1 MFYNANVAVEPAVS
15 LLESHSSDH
24 GLSKTEAA
32 LIAFADAGLDSRVT
46 LLGSHTLDLLCA
58 LLRQGHVSASAMRLS
73 DRPPSKTADVV
84 LVPQVGSPDHLSRA
98 IVQSRRQLVPFGTL
112 VLHLS
117 GSPDAGLLRQASHL
131 LMLHGFG
138 LVRKRV
144 VSDEVLV
151 RAELPL
157 HGRLACA

>member
-1 MFYNANVAVEPAVS
+1 
-15 LLESHSSDH
+15 
-24 GLSKTEAA
+24 
-32 LIAFADAGLDSRVT
+32 
-46 LLGSHTLDLLCA
+46 
-58 LLRQGHVSASAMRLS
+58 MRLS
-73 DRPPSKTADVV
+73 DRPPSNAADVV
-84 LVPQVGSPDHLSRA
+84 LVPHVGSPDYLSRA

-117 GSPDAGLLRQASHL
+117 AGPEAGLLRQASHL
-131 LMLHGFG
+131 LTLHGFG

-157 HGRLACA
+157 HGRLTCA